1 MKKRRVWKIKKAGQ
15 IGRLRLCE
23 EQMPP
28 LFDDRIRVATRAV
41 GLNFADIFALAGLYS
56 ATPEGPFIPGLE
68 FSGVVME
75 VGEAVTRFKPGDPV
89 MGVIRF
95 GGYADH
101 IDVSPDYC
109 TPLPDNWPME
119 EGAAFP
125 VQATTAWYAL
135 RHLGDAKPG
144 QTVLVHSAAGGVGLS
159 ALKICRALKLSV
171 IGTVSMEGKKRFLA
185 EQGFSRIIVRSGQLS
200 EDLRRELSGA
210 PLHLVLDAIGGKVQR
225 ISYEALCPTGRLVI
239 FGAATFTPGK
249 NRPNFLKMIV
259 EYLRR
264 PRLDPLAMISE
275 NKSVMAFN
283 LIWLWQ
289 ESELFQTIMEE
300 IAALQLHRPHVGHRF
315 PFEDAPGAIEML
327 RSGKSVGKVVL
338 TV

>member
-1 MKKRRVWKIKKAGQ
+1 MKKRRVWKIQKAGQ
-15 IGRLRLCE
+15 IGDLRLCE
-23 EQMPP
+23 EQMPQ
-28 LFDDRIRVATRAV
+28 LFDDRIRVATRAA

-68 FSGVVME
+68 FAGVVEE
-75 VGEAVTRFKPGDPV
+75 VGKAVTRFRPGDRL

-95 GGYADH
+95 GGYADY

-109 TPLPDNWPME
+109 TLLPDNWRME

-125 VQATTAWYAL
+125 VQTATAWYAI
-135 RHLGDAKPG
+135 RNLGDARPG

-159 ALKICRALKLSV
+159 ALKICRALNLSA
-171 IGTVSMEGKKRFLA
+171 IGTVSLESKKRFLE
-185 EQGFSRIIVRSGQLS
+185 EQGFSRIIVRSPRLS
-200 EDLRRELSGA
+200 EDLRRELAGG

-225 ISYEALCPTGRLVI
+225 ISYEALSPTGRLVI

-259 EYLRR
+259 EYLTR

-289 ESELFQTIMEE
+289 EPALFQDLLEE
-300 IAALQLHRPHVGHRF
+300 ISALQLERPHVGHRF
-315 PFEDAPGAIEML
+315 PFEEVPGAIEML
-327 RSGKSVGKVVL
+327 RSGKSIGKVVL
-338 TV
+338 NV